1 MADAKT
7 KSVRIGGLW
16 LKEVG
21 AEGSKKTLWAGN
33 FEQATIKNALAEVAS
48 DGRDVQITI
57 WVNKDEDKF
66 NPNSPDGS
74 LVVSEKWQKREE
86 GNGGGPARTT
96 SDEIPF

>member
-1 MADAKT
+1 MGEKT

-21 AEGSKKTLWAGN
+21 AEGNKKTLWSGN
-33 FEQATIKNALAEVAS
+33 FEQSAITNALAEVAS
-48 DGRDVQITI
+48 GGRDVQITI
-57 WVNKDEDKF
+57 WVNKDEDKL

-86 GNGGGPARTT
+86 GNGGGPGRTT

>member
-1 MADAKT
+1 MGEKT

-74 LVVSEKWQKREE
+74 LVVSEKWQKRDE
-86 GNGGGPARTT
+86 GNVGGPARTT
-96 SDEIPF
+96 LDEIPF